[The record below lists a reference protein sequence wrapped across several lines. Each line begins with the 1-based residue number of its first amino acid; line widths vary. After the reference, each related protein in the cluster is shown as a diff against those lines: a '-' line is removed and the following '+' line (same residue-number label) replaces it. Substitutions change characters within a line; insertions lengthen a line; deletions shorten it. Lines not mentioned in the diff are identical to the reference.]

1 MHILNMCTASLTIMT
16 ERHDAV
22 LGVLTKFLDEC
33 DIEYDTSYISL
44 DNLKPDLVFKYNNS
58 CYFVDIIIPY
68 NSITNMESAAHR
80 KIEKYR
86 HLGYVIPFC
95 GGSLG
100 SWYSGNQI
108 IKTEINF
115 LSNTWKTLK
124 INRRLGKNF
133 IEILQLFLKRFI
145 ILLSILSCNF
155 IL

>member
-1 MHILNMCTASLTIMT
+1 MCTASLKMMT

-44 DNLKPDLVFKYNNS
+44 YNLKPDLVINYNNS
-58 CYFVDIIIPY
+58 CYFVDITIPY
-68 NSITNMESAAHR
+68 DSITNMESAANR

-95 GGSLG
+95 VGSLG

-108 IKTEINF
+108 LKTEMNF
-115 LSNTWKTLK
+115 SSNTWKILK
-124 INRRLGKNF
+124 TASIKES
-133 IEILQLFLKRFI
+133 IEGSGR
-145 ILLSILSCNF
+145 ILSKFFNCF
-155 IL
+155 